1 MSKTPAHFIIKDGK
15 NEAKHLK
22 FVQNGDKIHF
32 IANDR
37 YKKCQEKQRGAV
49 VIS

>member
-1 MSKTPAHFIIKDGK
+1 MLESADSVKVSISNISY
-15 NEAKHLK
+15 
-22 FVQNGDKIHF
+22 DKIHF